1 MHRWPEGCK
10 CLQGALDSRWDLIKT
25 CVLGGRRIVYP
36 EFVQSDFCLNLAVV
50 LKAVSTLGVAI
61 LPTKESMLLNGRNM
75 LISGGT
81 GQLLC
86 GSCHFPLKTGADD
99 SKGCSDETF
108 RDRPSLPYFFSSH
121 QPSPPLSS
129 LPVTL
134 SSVLPPLLSLSQV
147 SHMKPQLLQCTNKG
161 FAEVKYKSDKKKSLI
176 QEGVL

>member
-1 MHRWPEGCK
+1 MHRWPEGYK

-81 GQLLC
+81 GQLL
-86 GSCHFPLKTGADD
+86 
-99 SKGCSDETF
+99 
-108 RDRPSLPYFFSSH
+108 
-121 QPSPPLSS
+121 
-129 LPVTL
+129 
-134 SSVLPPLLSLSQV
+134 
-147 SHMKPQLLQCTNKG
+147 
-161 FAEVKYKSDKKKSLI
+161 
-176 QEGVL
+176 